1 MIKYAFVPVVVS
13 SAIGSIVF
21 REEGQR
27 ALAAW
32 GVRID
37 YASCVL
43 LSLIFFIW
51 LIERLFPAD
60 AASNGHLF
68 SPEPGG
74 LRRDLV
80 FLFFITQF
88 SALSIALASK
98 WLTPVLTGQG
108 FGFDV
113 VHLWPREAPFGLK
126 VALAFFVV
134 EFFSYWFHRA
144 AHRIPV
150 LWQFHSTHHLI
161 TQLNGLKALRTH
173 PVDNVLFYVVRTVPL
188 MLVGAGVDEVVTA
201 TTFGAVLGVLAHA
214 NVKVSE
220 RGLGL
225 VVNLPGYHAVHHSPE
240 LEQSNS
246 NFGCHTI
253 VWDRIF
259 GTFKPSSP
267 VKLAVGVH
275 PVGTRSIW
283 RELIAPFYRKVS

>member
-1 MIKYAFVPVVVS
+1 MIRYGFVPLVLLAS
-13 SAIGSIVF
+13 IASIVF
-21 REEGQR
+21 RDEGRR
-27 ALAAW
+27 ALVER
-32 GVRID
+32 GVRVD

-43 LSLIFFIW
+43 LGLIFFIW
-51 LIERLFPAD
+51 LIERLWPAD
-60 AASNGHLF
+60 EKSNGHLF

-88 SALSIALASK
+88 SALLIAFATR
-98 WLTPVLTGQG
+98 WLTPALAGQG
-108 FGFDV
+108 FGFDLPHV
-113 VHLWPREAPFGLK
+113 WPSAAPFGLK

-144 AHRIPV
+144 AHRVPL
-150 LWQFHSTHHLI
+150 LWQFHSTHHVI

-201 TTFGAVLGVLAHA
+201 TTFGAVLGILAHA
-214 NVKVSE
+214 NVSVSE

-225 VVNLPGYHAVHHSPE
+225 LVNMPGYHALHHSPE
-240 LEQSNS
+240 LEQSHS

-259 GTFKPSSP
+259 GTFKPSSK
-267 VKLAVGVH
+267 VKLPVGVH

-283 RELIAPFYRKVS
+283 RELVSPFYKRVN